1 MSILD
6 INGGNKMK
14 KIISL
19 ILLVVFAAAIAT
31 GCAGANAKSYSYE
44 SHYNKELG
52 KYVFRFAH
60 EETDSS
66 VQGLYVKKFAE
77 VLEEKSNGNI
87 VVEYYPVGQI
97 GDATQQTELLQN
109 GIIDFAIVSP
119 GNTGTI
125 VPENQLF
132 SLHFLFS
139 DDMQKNKEL
148 FKNSKALNEILNA
161 EYLRKDIQVLS
172 YWTEGFMQWTSSK
185 KINTP
190 NEFKGFKMRVMPS
203 PMIVAAY
210 EAYGANPTPMPYM
223 EVYSGLQLKMIEG
236 QENPLFAI
244 DEMKFAE
251 VQKYLTLANSS
262 LYVTTTSVN
271 PRFFEQLPED
281 VKKMVLETV
290 DELQDYSFELQEKMN
305 NESLNRIVSTTKIPV
320 VELTDE
326 EREQFRAA
334 SKTAYDRYVQMVGP
348 KGKEILDLLVKEV
361 EEIEK
366 Q

>member
-1 MSILD
+1 
-6 INGGNKMK
+6 MK
-14 KIISL
+14 KVISL
-19 ILLVVFAAAIAT
+19 ILLLVFMAAIAT

-44 SHYNKELG
+44 SHYDKEIG

-60 EETDSS
+60 EENTNDI
-66 VQGLYVKKFAE
+66 QGLYVKKFAE

-139 DDMQKNKEL
+139 DDMQKNKEI
-148 FKNSKALNEILNA
+148 FRNSKALNEVLA
-161 EYLRKDIQVLS
+161 ERYLDKDIKVLS
-172 YWTEGFMQWTSSK
+172 YWTEGFMQWTSSRE
-185 KINTP
+185 INNP
-190 NEFKGFKMRVMPS
+190 DKFKGFKMRVMPS

-236 QENPLFAI
+236 QENPLSAI
-244 DEMKFAE
+244 DTMKFAE
-251 VQKYLTLANSS
+251 VQEYLTLANAS

-271 PRFFEQLPED
+271 PKFFEQLPED
-281 VKKMVLETV
+281 VKKIVLETV
-290 DELQDYSFELQEKMN
+290 DELQDYSFQLQDEMN
-305 NESLNRIVSTTKIPV
+305 GGALDKIVKSTNIPV
-320 VELTDE
+320 VELTNE
-326 EREQFRAA
+326 EREQFRSA
-334 SKTAYDRYVQMVGP
+334 SKSAYDKYVKMVGP
-348 KGKEILDLLVKEV
+348 KGKEILDLLVSEV
-361 EEIEK
+361 AEIEK